1 MKLDYKILWLDD
13 KMEAII
19 EGEFDKEIRE
29 YLAEEGFNPVLNTV
43 KTETEFF
50 DILDDSYDLILTDYH
65 LNETKG
71 IVRNGDVIIQE
82 VRDKSIFTEIMFYS
96 AQGEVVDTIKLDR
109 ITFVDTRKSL
119 IRIHN
124 EAIVDRAKKLID
136 LTIKKFQHIVAM
148 RGMIMNETSSL
159 DMQMLDIIKKSLS
172 SPKINF
178 DELAVNIYDDLNA
191 LYDRKSSLVNDWR
204 KSGKFNELTKDT
216 FVFSAEYKIRTL
228 GQILNSLSIADYS
241 EEYKEEINSI
251 RNKFAHA
258 ILLRDDATGREY
270 FKYGENGITFDEN
283 LCRKIRKDI
292 NKHKINFDY
301 TIQVLES

>member
-13 KMEAII
+13 KMDAII

-29 YLAEEGFNPVLNTV
+29 YLAEEGFNPIVDTA

-50 DILDDSYDLILTDYH
+50 QKLDDSYDLILTDYH

-109 ITFVDTRKSL
+109 ITFVDTRKSV

-136 LTIKKFQHIVAM
+136 LTIKKFQHIVTM

-159 DMQMLDIIKKSLS
+159 DMQMLNIIKMSLS
-172 SPKINF
+172 SEKINF
-178 DELAVNIYDDLNA
+178 DELAVKIYDDLNV
-191 LYDRKSSLVNDWR
+191 LYDEKNELVNNCR
-204 KSGKFNELTKDT
+204 KSGKFKLLAKDN
-216 FVFSAEYKIRTL
+216 FVFSADYKIRTL
-228 GQILNSLSIADYS
+228 GQILNSLNIDDYS

-270 FKYGENGITFDEN
+270 FKYGEDGITFDEN

-292 NKHKINFDY
+292 NKHKINLDK
-301 TIQVLES
+301 TIQVLEA